1 VSISQP
7 VSNSYT
13 LAIQGETLIRNH
25 SLGTSKQAKELYTRK
40 EAMVECYV
48 WFVAHCAHSNSLSSH
63 WGMNLVALSPWHT
76 CMQLEACQS
85 KH

>member
-40 EAMVECYV
+40 D
-48 WFVAHCAHSNSLSSH
+48 FRPSNSPAFRRCH
-63 WGMNLVALSPWHT
+63 PDFVKITRSPG
-76 CMQLEACQS
+76 
-85 KH
+85 